1 MQVGGSLGTA
11 VLGAVMASKVDG
23 DLPGNWEKAGLPPLT
38 PEQAGQASEAVQVGV
53 PPVPKG
59 TPEAIAAKITDVA
72 HDTFISGMSLAS
84 LVAAGVAAV
93 AVLVALLT
101 KRGENA
107 EAGAGV
113 GHI

>member
-1 MQVGGSLGTA
+1 M
-11 VLGAVMASKVDG
+11 
-23 DLPGNWEKAGLPPLT
+23 
-38 PEQAGQASEAVQVGV
+38 PE
-53 PPVPKG
+53 PV
-59 TPEAIAAKITDVA
+59 AAKITAVA

-101 KRGENA
+101 KRGANA

>member
-1 MQVGGSLGTA
+1 
-11 VLGAVMASKVDG
+11 MASKVDG
-23 DLPGNWEKAGLPPLT
+23 DLPGNWKDAGLPALPPAQLD
-38 PEQAGQASEAVQVGV
+38 QASEAVQVGV
-53 PPVPKG
+53 APVAKG
-59 TPEAIAAKITDVA
+59 TPPEIVTKITDVA

-84 LVAAGVAAV
+84 LVAAGVAAF